1 MSKDQKKNEEIERMR
16 KKEEQ
21 TMEYKKLHLAE
32 MESELKEKAKERIK
46 KTLSEIRHSQSL
58 EQSHQEM
65 VLLAKIY
72 G

>member
-1 MSKDQKKNEEIERMR
+1 
-16 KKEEQ
+16 
-21 TMEYKKLHLAE
+21 MEYKKLHLAE